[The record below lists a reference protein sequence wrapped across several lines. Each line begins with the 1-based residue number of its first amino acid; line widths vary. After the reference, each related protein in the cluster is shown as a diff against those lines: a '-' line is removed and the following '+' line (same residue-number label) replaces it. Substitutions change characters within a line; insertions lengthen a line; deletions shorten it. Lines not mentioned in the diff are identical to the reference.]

1 MPEAEMTLYDRIGGV
16 DVVADMVDAFYIRVL
31 ADPELRPFF
40 DGVAL
45 DRLQRMQRE
54 FFAAALDGPV
64 RSSDRDLAEA
74 HHGMNI
80 TREHVTHFVRHLI
93 SVLDSRELIGRKDA
107 MEIVFRIATYA
118 DEVCGQSGGT
128 DG

>member
-1 MPEAEMTLYDRIGGV
+1 MPEAEMTLYERIGGG
-16 DVVADMVDAFYIRVL
+16 DAIADMVDAFYIRVL
-31 ADPELRPFF
+31 ADSELRPFF

-45 DRLQRMQRE
+45 DRLQKMQRE

-64 RSSDRDLAEA
+64 RSSDRDLAEV

-80 TREHVTHFVRHLI
+80 TREHITRFVRHLI